1 MEQVSIPCQKKWR
14 DHSKVRKVHTCK
26 PPTSELNAWLN
37 HVSTQS
43 ADYAH
48 LLLEEKQPISP
59 TVASSLRRYF
69 ESAHLDAREV
79 FHAEAGLDLHPD
91 ATDGDTE
98 IQYPSCLPTT
108 ARHGLFG
115 EVLAGLV
122 VEAYP
127 TVGNHTWSVPV
138 FLFRYH
144 ADVAKYLFALS
155 RDGTRTRQ
163 LWGRLGDDFI
173 GVSLGETGTVQRFIV
188 GEAKWRKSVSQTV
201 TDDLLLGTRVEEPKG
216 SGTFVRKPDGIWTS
230 FQRALPVPH
239 GLKQLQKILIERAPD
254 EFAETI
260 VSLDAV
266 LALRQ
271 PRAIPRTDLV
281 IIAGNSPAKRISG
294 ASNVSQANRP
304 VEYTAGNDL
313 QVVEVFLNLGEK
325 LIETLYSSLWS
336 GGEKHV
342 TP

>member
-1 MEQVSIPCQKKWR
+1 
-14 DHSKVRKVHTCK
+14 VHTCK
-26 PPTSELNAWLN
+26 PPISELNLWLS

-43 ADYAH
+43 VGYAH
-48 LLLEEKQPISP
+48 LLLEEKQPSSP
-59 TVASSLRRYF
+59 TIVSSLRPYF
-69 ESAHLDAREV
+69 ESAHLDAREF

-91 ATDGDTE
+91 AANGDTE
-98 IQYPSCLPTT
+98 IQYPSCLPTVT
-108 ARHGLFG
+108 RHGLFG

-173 GVSLGETGTVQRFIV
+173 GVSLGEAGDVQRLIV
-188 GEAKWRKSVSQTV
+188 GEAKWRKVASQTV

-216 SGTFVRKPDGIWTS
+216 SGTFVRKHDGILS
-230 FQRALPVPH
+230 AFQQAMPVPH
-239 GLKQLQKILIERAPD
+239 GLKQLQKILIEKAPD
-254 EFAETI
+254 EYAEAI

-271 PRAIPRTDLV
+271 ARAIPRTDLV
-281 IIAGNSPAKRISG
+281 VIAGNSPTKRAPG
-294 ASNVSQANRP
+294 TSNVSQVNRP
-304 VEYTAGNDL
+304 AEYTAGRDL
-313 QVVEVFLNLGEK
+313 QVVELFLNHGEV
-325 LIETLYSSLWS
+325 LIETLYSSLWLES
-336 GGEKHV
+336 EKNV